1 MTNEELCERYQDGD
15 REALEALYNQNRGLI
30 GTIVRKYSALEDP
43 DDLRQESFFAIRQA
57 ASLWDHSKGGNFAT
71 YCTYWIKQT
80 VLRYIYNNSRTIR
93 APIHILERIRL
104 YDRTVNAYRVKF
116 GQDPTNEELCFALDL
131 TPQQLE
137 DLKRDI
143 ITLRTRSTAE
153 PIGED
158 EEGTLEDVLKDDRD
172 PIGDTI
178 DRIQNDELHE
188 AIERELK
195 AISER
200 EADVIRKRYYD
211 GMTLKETAATIG
223 VSPERVRQ
231 LENKALNKLRRPK
244 SERRLQAYFTKSG
257 AYSIGL
263 RGGLAHYRN
272 SYTSAQEYAL
282 MKLEEVAGRIWGD
295 YPRPA
300 QNGIY
305 DAKYEFSDILQGN
318 N

>member
-15 REALEALYNQNRGLI
+15 REALEAIYNQNRGLI
-30 GTIVRKYSALEDP
+30 ETIVRKYGALEDP

-57 ASLWDHSKGGNFAT
+57 AALWDHSKGGNFAT

-104 YDRTVNAYRVKF
+104 YDRTVNAYRVEF
-116 GQDPTNEELCFALDL
+116 GRDPTNEELFFALDL

-143 ITLRTRSTAE
+143 ITLRTRSTAG

-158 EEGTLEDVLKDDRD
+158 GEETLEDFLKDDRD
-172 PIGDTI
+172 PIGDAI
-178 DRIQNDELHE
+178 DRIHNDELHE
-188 AIERELK
+188 AIEKELR
-195 AISER
+195 AIPER
-200 EADVIRKRYYD
+200 EADVIRKRYYN
-211 GMTLKETAATIG
+211 GLTLKETAATIG

-231 LENKALNKLRRPK
+231 LESGALRKLRRPK
-244 SERRLQAYFTKSG
+244 AEKRLQAYFTDSG
-257 AYSIGL
+257 AYSAGL
-263 RGGLAHYRN
+263 RCGLHFFKDTH
-272 SYTSAQEYAL
+272 TSAQERAI
-282 MKLEEVAGRIWGD
+282 MKLEEIAGRIWGD

-300 QNGIY
+300 HNGIY
-305 DAKYEFSDILQGN
+305 VAK
-318 N
+318 